1 MIEIRHL
8 TKIFNKGT
16 VNEKVALDDIS
27 LTISDSDFICIIGAN
42 GSGKSTL
49 LNCLSGAIISEEGDI
64 IMDGRNITLLLQHER
79 ADDIGHLFQD
89 PMAGTAPH
97 MTVEENLALAAKS
110 GGWLSTVKEND
121 RQYYMEKL
129 KELNMGLEHKLKME
143 VGVLSGGM
151 RQALTLVMNTIRKP
165 KLLLLDEHTAALDP
179 QSAQKVLELTK
190 RTVEEKNITCV
201 MITHNMQTALDLGN
215 RLIMMHEGKIIVD
228 LNKEEKGK
236 MTIDDLRKLF
246 RSRSHSDINNDRMLL
261 QE

>member
-16 VNEKVALDDIS
+16 VNEKIALDDIS
-27 LTISDSDFICIIGAN
+27 LTIDDSDFICVIGAN

-49 LNCLSGAIISEEGDI
+49 LNCLSGAIISEEGNI
-64 IMDGRNITLLLQHER
+64 IMDGKDITLLLQHER

-110 GGWLSTVKEND
+110 GGWLASVKEKD
-121 RQYYMEKL
+121 RQLFREKL
-129 KELNMGLEHKLKME
+129 KELDMGLEDKLNME

-151 RQALTLVMNTIRKP
+151 RQALTLVMNTIRRP
-165 KLLLLDEHTAALDP
+165 KLLLLDEHTAALDL
-179 QSAQKVLELTK
+179 QSAQKVLDLTK
-190 RTVEEKNITCV
+190 RTVEEKKLTCV

-228 LNKEEKGK
+228 LNKEEKEK

-246 RSRSHSDINNDRMLL
+246 HNRSHSDLNNDRMLL
-261 QE
+261 Q